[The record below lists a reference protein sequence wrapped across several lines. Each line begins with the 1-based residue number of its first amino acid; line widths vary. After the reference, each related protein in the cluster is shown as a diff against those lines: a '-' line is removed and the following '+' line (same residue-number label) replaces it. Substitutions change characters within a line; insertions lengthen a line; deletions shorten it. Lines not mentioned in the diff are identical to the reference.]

1 MWTMSLSC
9 IKTFHIN
16 VWRKIKLPLTSV
28 GSPLTLQFNG
38 LMIVHSSKFFF
49 LQKKNF
55 YITYNIS
62 QFMDETIPDILHE
75 RVKDSYII
83 FKVSFTLHK

>member
-1 MWTMSLSC
+1 
-9 IKTFHIN
+9 
-16 VWRKIKLPLTSV
+16 
-28 GSPLTLQFNG
+28 
-38 LMIVHSSKFFF
+38 MIVHSSKFFF

-62 QFMDETIPDILHE
+62 QFMDETIPNILHE